1 MIRVLPVLI
10 ELGLLIYCLI
20 DCVQADPAAV
30 RNLPRWAWIV
40 LILLFPLVGGIA
52 WLVVGRP
59 ARPVPGAESL
69 DGFPEAPRAPRR
81 PIAPDDDE
89 DFLRTLG
96 RTTAQERS
104 LDRWEADRARREE
117 ELRRRE
123 QDRPDA

>member
-1 MIRVLPVLI
+1 MLRALPVLL
-10 ELGLLIYCLI
+10 ELGLTIFCLI
-20 DCVQADPAAV
+20 DCIQSPEGAI

-40 LILLFPLVGGIA
+40 LILLFPLAGGIA
-52 WLVVGRP
+52 WLVAGRP
-59 ARPVPGAESL
+59 ARPVPGAEPL

-123 QDRPDA
+123 QDRPDG

>member
-20 DCVQADPAAV
+20 DCIQADPAAV

-59 ARPVPGAESL
+59 ARPVPGAAPL
-69 DGFPEAPRAPRR
+69 DGFPVGPRAPRR
-81 PIAPDDDE
+81 PVAPDDDD

-96 RTTAQERS
+96 RATEQEKS
-104 LDRWEADRARREE
+104 LDRWEADLARREE